1 MSRLFARGKPCHPF
15 GLTAGGSASGAYPPP
30 VKPVIKIARKLL
42 FLLSCLEH
50 TFGRGVGGVAITRTI
65 KTETFRS
72 FLPLVSSGRATSLR
86 EPGLSCF
93 APSQLRC
100 LCPAPPGQ
108 RVSIPGCRNV
118 KGRLA
123 ASVNGCATRSRRSC
137 ARCTPFRGVRGNV
150 VDVAG
155 SPASSSAFIPC

>member
-72 FLPLVSSGRATSLR
+72 FLPLVSSGRGDFPSGTGAVMLRTEPAALSL
-86 EPGLSCF
+86 PGPSGAAGFHPRLSQRQGQACSIRKRMRRQV
-93 APSQLRC
+93 APFLRSMHPVPGC
-100 LCPAPPGQ
+100 KGQ
-108 RVSIPGCRNV
+108 RC
-118 KGRLA
+118 
-123 ASVNGCATRSRRSC
+123 
-137 ARCTPFRGVRGNV
+137 
-150 VDVAG
+150 
-155 SPASSSAFIPC
+155 